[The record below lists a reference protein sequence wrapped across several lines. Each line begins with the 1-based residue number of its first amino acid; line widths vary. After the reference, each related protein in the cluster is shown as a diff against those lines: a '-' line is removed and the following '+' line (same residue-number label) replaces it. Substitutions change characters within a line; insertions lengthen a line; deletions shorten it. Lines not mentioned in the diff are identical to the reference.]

1 MSQNRQTQGRKAAS
15 GSTAKKKKTTK
26 AAQAQRRTTA
36 RHIRAGAYMFMA
48 LVGAL
53 SLFNISGFFIDWYR
67 LGLGTLIGFGY
78 YLAAPAFL
86 TASIIVLTR
95 IKGKVRLKEW
105 AVFSIPVLFG
115 AIGHIVRDMTSYS
128 LGMEGLKL
136 LAKTGREL
144 TSGGLISGLLGM
156 ALKAAI
162 SAVGGIIV
170 CFLAMAACVFVIFEV
185 TPAAFFKKLKP
196 APEEDEPEE
205 IVEERAR
212 RKAEKEEAR
221 ARRRREKEAETAER
235 AEAERA
241 EAERRRQLEAEKQR
255 QNTARREP
263 PVLTHGKTPVFV
275 DFFKDEDK
283 GPSETTTEAAPT
295 PSKDPTEAVKPTF
308 TVEEAETPR
317 GGKEVP
323 FDFIELEKEDKP
335 PYTTIETV
343 VNQGEAHVSPS
354 PETDRS
360 ERVEEIAEAIS
371 QKLAPKDAAE
381 GTPDNT
387 SPANFDI
394 YTADNPPPAELSLD
408 EKRQAEAEAHERAA
422 EENDVS
428 GIIRDAAI
436 RGETGQYI
444 YPPLSLLTPG
454 DPGMGADHESIVRCA
469 ERLVDTLGS
478 FNIESTI
485 VNVTKGPTV
494 TRYELQ
500 LKRGIKFAKVTSL
513 ADDIAL
519 ALGAASV
526 RIAPIPA
533 NNSVGIEVPNDIQ
546 EIVTLRDILGDSS
559 FANSKAKLSFAVGKD
574 IAGQCV
580 VGDISKMPHML
591 IAGTTG
597 SGKSVCINSIIISLI
612 YKSSP
617 EEVKLIMVDPK
628 MIELGMYNGIPHL
641 LIPVVTDPKKAAGAL
656 NWAVGEMMRRY
667 KVMSEAG
674 ARNLEAYNE
683 IMKQNGKEPLP
694 QIVII
699 IDELADLMFV
709 AAREVEESIAR
720 IAQMARAA
728 GMHLIIATQRP
739 SADVI
744 TGLMKANI
752 PSRVAF
758 AVASQIESRI
768 ILDQNGAEK
777 LIGRGD
783 MLYNPLGAGKPM
795 RVQGTFISTKEVED
809 VIEFVKENG
818 SPDYSQEIL
827 DHIERQAEA
836 DSASGGKGGVSGDE
850 EDDPLLMDAIS
861 VVVDRGEAST
871 SLLQRRLKLGYARA
885 ARLIDIMEER
895 GIVGPFEGSKPRT
908 VTLTPDQWNEMQ
920 LRMRD

>member
-1 MSQNRQTQGRKAAS
+1 MSQNRQTSGRKTAS
-15 GSTAKKKKTTK
+15 ASTAKKRNTKKTT
-26 AAQAQRRTTA
+26 QAQKRTTA

-53 SLFNISGFFIDWYR
+53 SLFNIRGIFIDWYR
-67 LGLGTLIGFGY
+67 LGLGSLIGFGY

-86 TASIIVLTR
+86 TASIVVLTR
-95 IKGKVRLKEW
+95 IKGRVRLKEW
-105 AVFSIPVLFG
+105 AVFSVPVLFG
-115 AIGHIVRDMTSYS
+115 AIGHIVRDMTSYPS
-128 LGMEGLKL
+128 GMEGIKL
-136 LAKTGREL
+136 LAQTGREMA
-144 TSGGLISGLLGM
+144 SGGLISGGLGM
-156 ALKAAI
+156 LLKVTL

-170 CFLAMAACVFVIFEV
+170 CFLAIAACVFIVFEV
-185 TPAAFFKKLKP
+185 TPVAFFKKLKP
-196 APEEDEPEE
+196 TPEEDEPKE
-205 IVEERAR
+205 ITEERER
-212 RKAEKEEAR
+212 RRAEKEEAR
-221 ARRRREKEAETAER
+221 RRRRLEKLETEKLKAEEER
-235 AEAERA
+235 Q
-241 EAERRRQLEAEKQR
+241 RREYEENRR
-255 QNTARREP
+255 PSPRREP
-263 PVLTHGKTPVFV
+263 PVLTHGKTPTFF
-275 DFFKDEDK
+275 DFFKDEEK
-283 GPSETTTEAAPT
+283 EETPAADLPDT
-295 PSKDPTEAVKPTF
+295 FVPKDPTEAAKPTF
-308 TVEEAETPR
+308 TVEEAETPK
-317 GGKEVP
+317 GGNDVP
-323 FDFIELEKEDKP
+323 FDVITPEKEDRP
-335 PYTTIETV
+335 HTTIETV
-343 VNQGEAHVSPS
+343 ISHEASPR
-354 PETDRS
+354 ETAANTLSDRA
-360 ERVEEIAEAIS
+360 ERVEEIAGAIS
-371 QKLAPKDAAE
+371 EKLAPKEPEEPTPSNDGSSAA
-381 GTPDNT
+381 
-387 SPANFDI
+387 FDI
-394 YTADNPPPAELSLD
+394 YTADNPPPTELSLD

-428 GIIRDAAI
+428 GIIKDAAV

-513 ADDIAL
+513 SDDIAL

-546 EIVTLRDILGDSS
+546 EIVTLRDILGDGAFSG
-559 FANSKAKLSFAVGKD
+559 SKSRLSFAVGKD

-683 IMKQNGKEPLP
+683 IMKRNGEEPLP

-752 PSRVAF
+752 PSRIAF

-836 DSASGGKGGVSGDE
+836 EAAPGGKGGPSDE
-850 EDDPLLMDAIS
+850 EDDDPLLMDAIS

-895 GIVGPFEGSKPRT
+895 GIVGPFEGSKPRA
-908 VTLTPDQWNEMQ
+908 VTLTPDQWSEMQ